1 MADQSITITL
11 PFPKSKLNPNQSKGR
26 HWGSTR
32 KDRKQARADAY
43 WLSMEAFSG
52 HRRNGGKLPA
62 KTAES
67 IGLSI
72 AFVQPDRCKRD
83 RDNLFASLKHGL
95 DGIADALGIDDSK
108 FEPIVLLPREY
119 GNAPGAVRVTINYI
133 AES

>member
-1 MADQSITITL
+1 MPDQSITITL
-11 PFPKSKLNPNQSKGR
+11 PFPKPGLNPNKSKGR
-26 HWGSTR
+26 HWRSTS
-32 KDRKQARADAY
+32 KERKQARTDAY
-43 WLSMEAFSG
+43 WLTIEAFSS

-72 AFVQPDRCKRD
+72 AFVHPDRRKRD
-83 RDNLFASLKHGL
+83 RDNLFASLKHDL
-95 DGIADALGIDDSK
+95 DGIADALGIDDSR

-119 GNAPGAVRVTINYI
+119 GSVPGAVRVTINYI